1 VDERTLRTGMVYK
14 RRSGGIC
21 QLYFSSEILQK
32 IAGTLTMGA
41 DDANFFRNPTSQKIF
56 LQLTSCESS

>member
-41 DDANFFRNPTSQKIF
+41 DDANFFRNP
-56 LQLTSCESS
+56 